1 MEFCREATK
10 VTVRINEC
18 EAITALEVLERHC
31 FEQCRFACA
40 GLADDVDMGK
50 AIFVFDAEQPIII
63 SKIHSANVYDLISVH
78 RSIVFAID
86 TIARVLPRSDFLIWR
101 SRRQR

>member
-1 MEFCREATK
+1 MVADQRPRHGRCE
-10 VTVRINEC
+10 VRGS
-18 EAITALEVLERHC
+18 R
-31 FEQCRFACA
+31 A
-40 GLADDVDMGK
+40 GTGLPDDVDMGK

-86 TIARVLPRSDFLIWR
+86 TIARDGILPRSDFLIWR
-101 SRRQR
+101 ALAGSGREVVNCFRC

>member
-1 MEFCREATK
+1 
-10 VTVRINEC
+10 
-18 EAITALEVLERHC
+18 
-31 FEQCRFACA
+31 
-40 GLADDVDMGK
+40 
-50 AIFVFDAEQPIII
+50 VFDAEHPIII

-86 TIARVLPRSDFLIWR
+86 TIARDGVLPRSDFLIWR